1 MISNMQLTS
10 DGTGTM
16 GLGDQSFAVSVESV
30 RQAEDQTAGF
40 VANFATSWRT
50 RTAAQIPATSTV
62 GRSTPLSCYECRG
75 FCVRSVQGKE
85 VVYERTLAYL
95 TTLTQSH
102 RRSHL
107 VRGKNQG
114 PNASIACPLLVSCD
128 VKLVSIQI
136 LLTISCFSFGFHTCT
151 HCPEAPSKVNIIFVI
166 MWFILENNIPT
177 H

>member
-62 GRSTPLSCYECRG
+62 GRSTPLSCYDCRG
-75 FCVRSVQGKE
+75 FCIRSVQGKE
-85 VVYERTLAYL
+85 VVYERTLAYFDN
-95 TTLTQSH
+95 TDSISPTQSFGT
-102 RRSHL
+102 REKSRSKRINCL
-107 VRGKNQG
+107 SLAGILRCETCFNSNYFNDILFFFWF
-114 PNASIACPLLVSCD
+114 PYLYPLS
-128 VKLVSIQI
+128 
-136 LLTISCFSFGFHTCT
+136 
-151 HCPEAPSKVNIIFVI
+151 
-166 MWFILENNIPT
+166 
-177 H
+177 